1 MPAAAGAAP
10 GWGTSTPSTDTGPMH
25 TPAQSL
31 SAGLATPE
39 FAGVRELFDSF
50 LSDDPGYSAQLS
62 VYRRGTKVV
71 DLYGGPGFAPGDI
84 TGT

>member
-1 MPAAAGAAP
+1 MPAAAGAEP
-10 GWGTSTPSTDTGPMH
+10 GWGTASGAVETGAVDTSARTVST
-25 TPAQSL
+25 
-31 SAGLATPE
+31 GLATPE
-39 FAGVRELFDSF
+39 FAEVRELFDSF
-50 LSDDPGYSAQLS
+50 LSDDAGYSAQLS